1 MAWHPFR
8 NLRWKALAVV
18 FATALWALV
27 SRDLAIERTI
37 DGRPV
42 TLRNAAAGVQAVVV
56 PSRATVTLRG
66 SREELSGIQDNEV
79 LALVDLAGLGP
90 GQYRLPLH
98 VDVPSTVQ
106 VAKTT
111 PETVTVE
118 VRLR

>member
-42 TLRNAAAGVQAVVV
+42 TIRNAGAGVQAVVV
-56 PSRATVTLRG
+56 PSRTTVTLRG
-66 SREELSGIQDNEV
+66 SREELSALQDNEV
-79 LALVDLAGLGP
+79 LALVDLTGLGP
-90 GQYRLPLH
+90 GQYRLPVH

-106 VAKTT
+106 LAKTS
-111 PETVTVE
+111 PETVNVE
-118 VRLR
+118 VRVR

>member
-18 FATALWALV
+18 FATVLWALV

-42 TLRNAAAGVQAVVV
+42 TIRNAGTGVQAVVT
-56 PSRATVTLRG
+56 PSRTTITLRG
-66 SREELSGIQDNEV
+66 SREELSAIQDNEV
-79 LALVDLAGLGP
+79 FALVDLGGLGP
-90 GQYRLPLH
+90 GQYRLPVH
-98 VDVPSTVQ
+98 VDVPTTVQ

-111 PETVTVE
+111 PEAVNVE
-118 VRLR
+118 VRVR